1 MGSPIYA
8 DDHSYE
14 IIREYAHLS
23 RRKMTDILR
32 DLISP
37 LEVKME
43 KEFGVRVPRGKG
55 PQVRAENIT
64 RKVRATK

>member
-14 IIREYAHLS
+14 VIREYAHLS
-23 RRKMTDILR
+23 RRKMTCILR

-37 LEVKME
+37 LETRLE
-43 KEFGVRVPRGKG
+43 KEHGVRVVDGKT
-55 PQVRAENIT
+55 VKSEVKS
-64 RKVRATK
+64 RKVNAGK

>member
-14 IIREYAHLS
+14 LIREYAHLS

-32 DLISP
+32 DLIAP
-37 LEVKME
+37 LENNLQD
-43 KEFGVRVPRGKG
+43 EFGVRVPRGKERQQG
-55 PQVRAENIT
+55 KNIT
-64 RKVRATK
+64 RKIKAAK

>member
-1 MGSPIYA
+1 
-8 DDHSYE
+8 
-14 IIREYAHLS
+14 
-23 RRKMTDILR
+23 MTDILR

-55 PQVRAENIT
+55 PLVRAENIT